1 MVDNA
6 GYRGDVKAS
15 IATEIASKESS
26 APAQL
31 YRAKVRMQ
39 NPLVYDY
46 QGESFRDVS
55 YADIIAKAK
64 AEGHDG
70 VVLLNTY
77 DMGPR
82 DNIYVAFKAD
92 QIALAKPGSD
102 ELALTARQSGGALS
116 MERSRPDTGIAE
128 AGQGTTTGT
137 AIATVPDTPS
147 PPKEAA
153 IRSLQQQSMDFAK
166 AIDFP
171 LRQGRITKNGR
182 SASTRPAPALSAS
195 RKSLTL
201 KWSRTKAAMPSRPK
215 SGKT

>member
-1 MVDNA
+1 
-6 GYRGDVKAS
+6 
-15 IATEIASKESS
+15 
-26 APAQL
+26 
-31 YRAKVRMQ
+31 
-39 NPLVYDY
+39 
-46 QGESFRDVS
+46 
-55 YADIIAKAK
+55 
-64 AEGHDG
+64 
-70 VVLLNTY
+70 
-77 DMGPR
+77 
-82 DNIYVAFKAD
+82 
-92 QIALAKPGSD
+92 
-102 ELALTARQSGGALS
+102 

-171 LRQGRITKNGR
+171 LRQGRITMNKAR

-195 RKSLTL
+195 RKSRTL
-201 KWSRTKAAMPSRPK
+201 KWSHTKAAMPSRPK